1 MKLTGYEAINY
12 AEANG
17 LTLSKYND
25 PIEDAREGLTP
36 DEARNLALED
46 PTLIYVRIIFRREHF
61 NNEIM
66 PEVYHLTVHQDGNT
80 YYVVMPE
87 PKGQHKV
94 QPPEVRWRIESGPV
108 LLKVIGPDG
117 HIKGFA
123 QSERWDSYP
132 HENQPTQL
140 IRGFM
145 QPKHIWD

>member
-36 DEARNLALED
+36 DEARNIALED

-66 PEVYHLTVHQDGNT
+66 PEVYHLTVHQAGT
-80 YYVVMPE
+80 P
-87 PKGQHKV
+87 
-94 QPPEVRWRIESGPV
+94 
-108 LLKVIGPDG
+108 
-117 HIKGFA
+117 
-123 QSERWDSYP
+123 
-132 HENQPTQL
+132 
-140 IRGFM
+140 
-145 QPKHIWD
+145 